1 MTHEI
6 GDQLAAVGRV
16 DDFGMELGAVV
27 LLFVIG
33 DDGEGGAVGDRDDAE
48 TRANWVTLSP
58 WLIHT

>member
-33 DDGEGGAVGDRDDAE
+33 DDGEGAPSE
-48 TRANWVTLSP
+48 TATMRKPGANWVTLSP